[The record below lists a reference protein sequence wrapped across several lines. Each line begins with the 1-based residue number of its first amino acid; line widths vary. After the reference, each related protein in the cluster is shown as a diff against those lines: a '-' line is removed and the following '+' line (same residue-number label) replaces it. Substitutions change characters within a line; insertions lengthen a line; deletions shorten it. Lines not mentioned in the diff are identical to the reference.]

1 MLPHRS
7 VRERRGTS
15 STARVSEVAHT
26 MSCAGSITA
35 SDALNFALQDDNNE
49 AECSTARTHDGQFA
63 QFTMLNKAWR
73 APKLHH
79 TFLGARC
86 FDGAFRNVAKTM
98 SQLLGAS
105 EHASSA
111 QAMEGLANAQPAT
124 ALTIGRDADTGDAL
138 LGFES
143 EVGGISVRLRPEMLR
158 ELRSALDQHDNESRD
173 RLAAE

>member
-63 QFTMLNKAWR
+63 QFTMLNKAG
-73 APKLHH
+73 AHLSFTIP
-79 TFLGARC
+79 FSELGALMGH
-86 FDGAFRNVAKTM
+86 FGT
-98 SQLLGAS
+98 
-105 EHASSA
+105 
-111 QAMEGLANAQPAT
+111 
-124 ALTIGRDADTGDAL
+124 
-138 LGFES
+138 
-143 EVGGISVRLRPEMLR
+143 
-158 ELRSALDQHDNESRD
+158 
-173 RLAAE
+173 

>member
-1 MLPHRS
+1 MKLNAPRL
-7 VRERRGTS
+7 
-15 STARVSEVAHT
+15 ARVRSHF
-26 MSCAGSITA
+26 S
-35 SDALNFALQDDNNE
+35 
-49 AECSTARTHDGQFA
+49 HDGQFA
-63 QFTMLNKAWR
+63 QFTMVNKAG
-73 APKLHH
+73 AHLSFTIP
-79 TFLGARC
+79 FSELGALM
-86 FDGAFRNVAKTM
+86 GVFRNVAKTM

-124 ALTIGRDADTGDAL
+124 ALTMARDADTGDAL

-143 EVGGISVRLRPEMLR
+143 EDGGISVRLSPEMLR